1 MSSGSRSKKG
11 LSIREIVIFAMLG
24 TIMFVSKLLME
35 GLPNIHLLGTLIVT
49 YTLVYR
55 WKALFP
61 IYVYAFLEL
70 FEGAG
75 MWWVPNLYIWTVL
88 WGVTMLLP
96 RRMPKWLAP
105 VVYCVVSGLH
115 GLSYGTLFAPWQA
128 LAFHMSFRT
137 TLAWIASGFPFD
149 VIHCIGNLCL
159 GVLIIPLSTLLRR
172 LDKKAAR

>member
-1 MSSGSRSKKG
+1 MASGSRSNRRG

-61 IYVYAFLEL
+61 IYVYVFLEL
-70 FEGAG
+70 LEGAG
-75 MWWVPNLYIWTVL
+75 MWWVPNLYIWAVL

-105 VVYCVVSGLH
+105 IVYCVVSGLH
-115 GLSYGTLFAPWQA
+115 GLCYGTLFAPWQA
-128 LAFHMSFRT
+128 LVYHMSFRVM
-137 TLAWIASGFPFD
+137 LAWIAAGFPFD
-149 VIHCIGNLCL
+149 VIHGIGNLCL
-159 GVLIIPLSTLLRR
+159 GTMIVPLTALLRR
-172 LDKKAAR
+172 LDRKAA